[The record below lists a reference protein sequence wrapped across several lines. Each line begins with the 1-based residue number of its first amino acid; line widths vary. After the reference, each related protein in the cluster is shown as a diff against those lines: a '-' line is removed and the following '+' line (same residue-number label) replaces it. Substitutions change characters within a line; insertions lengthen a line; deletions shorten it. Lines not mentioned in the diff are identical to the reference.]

1 MTRLLIKQ
9 HYNSVPQSPGAK
21 KGKTMTD
28 ATTTS
33 MEPPL
38 RPDFHRDLPL
48 SAPLSWL
55 KSGIQD
61 TFKSPA
67 SSLVYGFAIFVI
79 SIITIGGL
87 FLLGYD
93 YILLPALSGFMVM
106 GPAIAVGLYEKSQ
119 QLAEGKKPRLV
130 DMIMVHAR
138 SPGQILFIGV
148 ILMLVVMLWLRAA
161 FLLYALFFGMIPFSG
176 FDQVL
181 SSVFTTPHGW
191 ALLVVG
197 TATGGLFAAFSF
209 AISAFSIPMLM
220 HERKDALTAMGI
232 SMAMAWANKKL
243 AIVWGAI
250 VVVLFAISILTAL
263 VGLIIVFPILGH
275 ATWHA
280 YLALRGDVVI
290 DEVQDLS
297 ES

>member
-1 MTRLLIKQ
+1 
-9 HYNSVPQSPGAK
+9 
-21 KGKTMTD
+21 MTD
-28 ATTTS
+28 VITA

-38 RPDFHRDLPL
+38 RPEFHRDLPL
-48 SAPLSWL
+48 SAPLTWL
-55 KSGIQD
+55 KRGVQD
-61 TFKSPA
+61 TFKFPA
-67 SSLVYGFAIFVI
+67 SSLAYGFVVFLI
-79 SIITIGGL
+79 SMVTVGGL
-87 FLLGYD
+87 FQFGYD
-93 YILLPALSGFMVM
+93 FILLPALSGFMVM

-119 QLAEGKKPRLV
+119 QMIAGEKPRLI

-148 ILMLVVMLWLRAA
+148 VLMLVVMLWLRAA

-176 FDQVL
+176 FDQVI

-191 ALLVVG
+191 GLLVVG

-220 HERKDALTAMGI
+220 HERKDALTAMGV

-243 AIVWGAI
+243 AVIWGAI
-250 VVVLFAISILTAL
+250 VVALFAVCILTAL
-263 VGLIIVFPILGH
+263 VGLIVIFPILGH

-280 YLALRGDVVI
+280 YLALRGD
-290 DEVQDLS
+290 EMKAASNSS